1 MVEAVI
7 RGTRITV
14 DLVTD
19 LLAQGWMEQDLL
31 APTRISRARISSA
44 VALCDKCSYIAHT

>member
-14 DLVTD
+14 DLVID
-19 LLAQGWMEQDLL
+19 LLAQGWREQDLL
-31 APTRISRARISSA
+31 APTRISPREDILRGCF
-44 VALCDKCSYIAHT
+44 V